1 MKVLLPEASQPIEID
16 IVSNTPGR
24 LRLKV
29 DRERRLPEVME
40 QIVTALKTFADFD
53 RVRSN
58 ISNGSLTIYYNPE
71 KVDFTEVFSQLHS
84 LGVILDDIPEN
95 ISQTSVPTARLTDA
109 IGLRPGEAIAGLDR
123 KIKQTTEDSIDLRSL
138 ATTLFSLFAWR
149 QISKVPGLRKISWFI
164 LAWYIFESLL
174 KFNNRSERSPSP
186 KQVQAESNEQLK
198 ANYQSRF
205 LL

>member
-29 DRERRLPEVME
+29 DREHRLPEVME

-71 KVDFTEVFSQLHS
+71 KVDFTELISQLQTF
-84 LGVILDDIPEN
+84 GVILDDPSEKL
-95 ISQTSVPTARLTDA
+95 SKTSVATARLTDA
-109 IGLRPGEAIAGLDR
+109 ITGLDR

-138 ATTLFSLFAWR
+138 ATTLISLFALR

-164 LAWYIFESLL
+164 LAWYIFESLI

-198 ANYQSRF
+198 ANY
-205 LL
+205 